1 MSFRR
6 FLLVMPAAVLITA
19 AIAGFWLLHTES
31 GAQWVWGKTRTAVP
45 GSLDAQTVEGVFS
58 SGLQLRGVV
67 FGSESLSISV
77 GSIFIAIDMDIFPL
91 SLEVESLLVDSVL
104 IELSETGKQV
114 DEDSTSFSDLL
125 TNLAAPISIAVS
137 QLQITQGTIVG
148 LSAERQIN
156 IHEVRLAGQWKDR
169 IRIDQLHIAANE
181 GSVDAVASIELRKPF
196 DLELISQVRLA
207 PTAFDI
213 SDITGVDIS
222 IEGSLDSA
230 SISVDT
236 LGLEGHVRGTLDN
249 FLELPAWNL
258 SADAQAFVQPIDEK
272 RNLRIGNL
280 SLLSA
285 GNIGD
290 YTLGTK
296 FDAETTG
303 FESLSVSAI
312 GSGTE
317 ESIHF
322 SSLEVN
328 GTSISLSATGSAGWT
343 EPRHVTVEIELDR
356 LLPNA
361 WLSDWEDSTQL
372 TGKLSVMLTE
382 KRVLVEGAA
391 FKVVGA
397 DADLKFDANIETES
411 GIVEAEVA
419 WNDLK
424 WPISAAMPQVSS
436 DVGSVSLAGTLDDW
450 RLSGKAAINA
460 AGVPSGKFAINGG
473 GNRVGLSVRIEEG
486 KVLGGSVE
494 GQIAY
499 SWIDNQSL
507 SAELEL
513 EEISIG
519 PLAPEWP
526 GVISGG
532 VSVEGQVTPLALQVS
547 LDEWRGNVRGK
558 SLSASGEIGFDNGEM
573 LANALNIVHGASTL
587 WLDGSPYSADGIAYK
602 LQLDNLGG
610 YLDEYYGSVNA
621 SGRLS
626 LAANDAYLRI
636 DAESEELGFGDYR
649 MRDIQIIDQQSA
661 THINNTEIT
670 VSEIS
675 AFSQSIND
683 VSLRTSITNKDQ
695 KLSLVASS
703 QDLKLELEI
712 SGAFEDWHR
721 ANELPWSGALDAL
734 SISENDA
741 RKISLVEPAPL
752 VLSAQSAKIEQ
763 LCLADQTETY
773 FCGEGSWLAS
783 GATRTR
789 LEFFDIPFALVNI
802 FTDTGFNFDQLV
814 AGTFAWNQS
823 TSSGATGNAEI
834 RLSPG
839 SFRDS
844 IGSEIV
850 VETGPGMLAFDIRDG
865 KLLAGTVNLP
875 MPGTGNI
882 AGHFSVLDVSD
893 GTRSSIAGNLAIA
906 LSDLNVAAAFTPL
919 VDEASGILDVE
930 LALSGTLDD
939 PVLTGKYGI
948 VDGILTYLP
957 LGFRLD
963 DLQIDGDLY
972 SDQSMELTGHFLAGD
987 GRADISTRAD
997 YKETTATGLEL
1008 VLRGANLTV
1017 IDVPDVHAVA
1027 NTDLQ
1032 VSYDGE
1038 TLNLNG
1044 SIFFPRASIT
1054 PHNLSV
1060 GRVSESRDVA
1070 IVAGKLPGE
1079 DESLE
1084 SDGNLRMLGELEIGL
1099 GDDIGIDLDLAK
1111 AALQGTANFVWSGD
1125 PLPTASG
1132 RYDLTGDVQAFGQVL
1147 NISEG
1152 VIRFGNVPANNPS
1165 IRIRAEREI
1174 YGNSQ
1179 IKRAGILI
1187 AGNAR
1192 RQTIEPYTYPLTNE
1206 ERALTLLVTGSDF
1219 DYEQGI
1225 GAVDFGTYIAPKLFV
1240 SYGIGLFDNENVISA
1255 RYDLARG
1262 FGLKATSGQKSSGF
1276 DFIYRIDR

>member
-1 MSFRR
+1 MKFRR
-6 FLLVMPAAVLITA
+6 FLLVMPAAVSLTA
-19 AIAGFWLLHTES
+19 AIAWFWLLHTES
-31 GAQWVWGKTRTAVP
+31 GAQWIWGKTRNAAPDV
-45 GSLDAQTVEGVFS
+45 LDAQSVEGTLS
-58 SGLQLRGVV
+58 NGLQLRGVV
-67 FGSESLSISV
+67 FDSESLSITV
-77 GSIFIAIDMDIFPL
+77 GSAFIAIDMDIFPL
-91 SLEVESLLVDSVL
+91 SLEVETLLVDSILV
-104 IELSETGKQV
+104 ELSETGEQL
-114 DEDSTSFSDLL
+114 DEEKSSVRDLL
-125 TNLAAPISIAVS
+125 RDLAAPISVDIS
-137 QLQITQGTIVG
+137 QLQISRGTIVG
-148 LSAERQIN
+148 LTEDRQID
-156 IHEVRLAGQWKDR
+156 IHEIRLVGHWKDQ

-196 DLELISQVRLA
+196 DLNLASQVRLA

-222 IEGSLDSA
+222 IAGSLDSA
-230 SISVDT
+230 SISVDM
-236 LGLEGHVRGTLDN
+236 LGVEGHLRGTLDN
-249 FLELPAWNL
+249 LLDLPAWNL
-258 SADAQAFVQPIDEK
+258 SADVKAFLQPIDEE

-285 GNIGD
+285 GNINN
-290 YTLGTK
+290 YTFGAD
-296 FDAETTG
+296 FDAETSG

-343 EPRHVTVEIELDR
+343 EPRHVTADIELHR

-361 WLSDWEDSTQL
+361 WLSNWDDSNQV
-372 TGKLSVMLTE
+372 TGKLSLMLTE

-419 WNDLK
+419 WSDLQ
-424 WPISAAMPQVSS
+424 WPITAATPQVSS
-436 DVGSVSLAGTLDDW
+436 NLGSVSLAGTLDDW
-450 RLSGKAAINA
+450 QVSGKAAVNA
-460 AGVPSGKFAINGG
+460 AGVPSGDFAIIGG
-473 GNRVGLSVRIEEG
+473 GNRVGLSLRIEEG

-532 VSVEGQVTPLALQVS
+532 ISVEGQVTPLALQVS
-547 LDEWRGNVRGK
+547 LDEWSGNLRGK
-558 SLSASGEIGFDNGEM
+558 PLSASGEIGFDDGEV
-573 LANALNIVHGASTL
+573 LAKALDIVHGASTL

-626 LAANDAYLRI
+626 LAANDTYLRI
-636 DAESEELGFGDYR
+636 DAASEELGFGDYR
-649 MRDIQIIDQQSA
+649 MRDIRIIDQQSA

-670 VSEIS
+670 ISEIS
-675 AFSQSIND
+675 AFNQIIND
-683 VSLRTSITNKDQ
+683 FSLQTSITEEEQ
-695 KLSLVASS
+695 KVSLVASS
-703 QDLKLELEI
+703 QDLKLELGI

-721 ANELPWSGALDAL
+721 ANELPWTGALDVL
-734 SISENDA
+734 SISDKDA
-741 RKISLVEPAPL
+741 GKISLLEPAHL
-752 VLSAQSAKIEQ
+752 VLSAQSTKIGQ
-763 LCLADQTETY
+763 FCLAGQTETY
-773 FCGEGSWLAS
+773 FCGEGSSLAS
-783 GATRTR
+783 GAAKTR
-789 LEFFDIPFALVNI
+789 LEFIDIPFALINV
-802 FTDTGFNFDQLV
+802 FTDTGFNFDQLL
-814 AGTFAWNQS
+814 AGTFAWSQS
-823 TSSGATGNAEI
+823 ANSRATGNAEI

-893 GTRSSIAGNLAIA
+893 GTQSSIAGNLAIA

-919 VDEASGILDVE
+919 VDEASGVLDVE

-948 VDGILTYLP
+948 VDGKLTYLP
-957 LGFRLD
+957 LGLKLD

-972 SDQSMELTGHFLAGD
+972 PDQSMELTGHFMAGE

-997 YKETTATGLEL
+997 YRETTATGLEL
-1008 VLRGANLTV
+1008 VLRGENLTV

-1054 PHNLSV
+1054 PHNLSAS
-1060 GRVSESRDVA
+1060 RVSVSSDVVV
-1070 IVAGKLPGE
+1070 IAGKLPGE
-1079 DESLE
+1079 EESLE
-1084 SDGNLRMLGELEIGL
+1084 NDGNLRVMGELEVGL
-1099 GDDIGIDLDLAK
+1099 GDDVGIDLDLAK

-1125 PLPTASG
+1125 PVPMASG

-1152 VIRFGNVPANNPS
+1152 VIRFANVPANNPS

-1240 SYGIGLFDNENVISA
+1240 SYGIGLFDNENIISA
-1255 RYDLARG
+1255 RYDLAKG
-1262 FGLKATSGQKSSGF
+1262 FGVKATSGQKSSGF
-1276 DFIYRIDR
+1276 DFIYRIER